1 MEYRIPKDTAKLF
14 EINGL
19 QSKDIDNFSL
29 RLNRFVRIELDSK
42 DEYNGVNLNPNIDK
56 NRVDKYYDSLEVL
69 PYEQDSIFVKND
81 WKLTL
86 GMGSG
91 SVYNTSMTLHHIY
104 GVPYLPA
111 QSIKGAFR
119 SYIIQNYFADELEK
133 YDKYKEFEE
142 KELFKKDKEN
152 KNYKYKWFIDI
163 FGSTDQQGQVM
174 FFDAFSKDF
183 EIVKDIMTPHYGK
196 YYGDKKDEKGD
207 FIPPNDIQDPIPIN
221 FLAGKG
227 ASFKICFASKEN
239 YEIEDG
245 LFKGKKVLEM
255 IQEQLTDSLEVFGI
269 GGKTSVGYGYF
280 TKESEPKS
288 PLDREWDIA
297 KETKKPKILED
308 FIKRNSDSKYDE
320 LAKDKLG
327 LLVQNIED
335 KKDKESIAKL
345 EKEEGFSKLK
355 SCTDLNDGLKIIN
368 STLGKNPKFNSEQ
381 LDMLKE
387 FYSKNKNKKKY
398 AKGIYKKY
406 DKWIK

>member
-1 MEYRIPKDTAKLF
+1 MNYFIPKDTAILF
-14 EINGL
+14 KTKGL

-29 RLNRFVRIELDSK
+29 RLNRFVREDLFDIKS
-42 DEYNGVNLNPNIDK
+42 EYEGVSFNTNSETQRIDT
-56 NRVDKYYDSLEVL
+56 YYNSLEVL

-91 SVYNTSMTLHHIY
+91 SVYNTSITLHYIY

-119 SYIIQNYFADELEK
+119 SYIIQSYFTDELFSE
-133 YDKYKEFEE
+133 KYKEKYSKFEDE
-142 KELFKKDKEN
+142 VL
-152 KNYKYKWFIDI
+152 YKCDWFIKI

-183 EIVKDIMTPHYGK
+183 KITKDIMTPHYGK
-196 YYGDKKDEKGD
+196 YYNQDEAPTD
-207 FIPPNDIQDPIPIN
+207 TQNPTPIN
-221 FLAGKG
+221 FLAVEG
-227 ASFKICFASKEN
+227 ASFKISFASKEN
-239 YEIEDG
+239 YEIKEG
-245 LFKGKKVLEM
+245 EFKGKKVLEM
-255 IQEQLTDSLEVFGI
+255 IQEQLTDSLEIFGI

-280 TKESEPKS
+280 SKESEPKS
-288 PLDREWDIA
+288 PMDKAWDIA
-297 KETKKPKILED
+297 KNTKDIQIVKR
-308 FIKRNSDSKYDE
+308 FIKDYSTSKYYDKAN
-320 LAKDKLG
+320 LKLDKL
-327 LLVQNIED
+327 EEKERTD
-335 KKDKESIAKL
+335 KKEKEKEQSK
-345 EKEEGFSKLK
+345 KEEGFSQLK
-355 SCTDLNDGLKIIN
+355 NCTDLNDGLKIIN